1 MCLDQNLK
9 LYSKIDNEDF
19 LCHIG
24 KGANMPKAM
33 RKELKR
39 KAKMDEII
47 GLRLK

>member
-9 LYSKIDNEDF
+9 LYSKMDNEDF
-19 LCHIG
+19 LCYIG
-24 KGANMPKAM
+24 KRCNMPKAI

-47 GLRLK
+47 GHRLK